1 MLSFEEQVEEVV
13 KRALS
18 EDIGDGDPTTDA
30 LIPKGLQGKA
40 YFLAKEEGVV
50 AGLPV
55 AEKVFRTFD
64 PKLIVE
70 ITIPDGSHVKPG
82 DVLGHVSGSMS
93 SILKAER
100 TAINFLQ
107 HLSGIS
113 TAASRY
119 VEAVKGLPVK
129 ILDTRKT
136 LPGLRVLEKYAVKMG
151 GGQNHR
157 MNLGDGVLIKDNHL
171 AVLYKQRLTMQD
183 VVRKARKGVPKGLKI
198 EIEVKDL
205 EETRLA
211 AETGP
216 DIILLDNMPVEMMRE
231 AVQIIAGRAL
241 IEASGGINLSNVRAI
256 AETGVDF
263 ASSGSLTHSVKALD
277 ISLEFEG
284 L

>member
-13 KRALS
+13 KRALA
-18 EDIGDGDPTTDA
+18 EDVGDGDPTTDA
-30 LIPKGLQGKA
+30 LIPKDLQGKA
-40 YFLAKEEGVV
+40 YFLVKEQGVV

-64 PKLIVE
+64 PRIRVE
-70 ITIPDGSHVKPG
+70 ILIPDGSHVRPG
-82 DVLGHVSGSMS
+82 DIAGRVTGSLS
-93 SILKAER
+93 NILKAER

-107 HLSGIS
+107 HLSGIAS
-113 TAASRY
+113 AAARY

-171 AVLYKQRLTMQD
+171 AVLYRQGLTMKD
-183 VVRKARKGVPKGLKI
+183 VVRKARGGVPKGLKI
-198 EIEVKDL
+198 EIEVKNL

-211 AETGP
+211 AEAGP
-216 DIILLDNMPVEMMRE
+216 DIILLDNMSVEMMRE
-231 AVQIIAGRAL
+231 AVKIIKGRAL

-256 AETGVDF
+256 AETGVNF